1 MLQCMLLG
9 LIRFKEVSL
18 SAKKKST
25 PYRSPFKRKW
35 VVRHLTFHGNGV
47 VFALTA
53 AVVAFIV
60 VFTPEENEILDTSV
74 TEPVVSLVRVIDGD
88 TIDLNG
94 RRIRLY
100 GIDAPE
106 KGQTCSRNGVTYDCG
121 LAASEQLQFILSG
134 ELLECE
140 RKSNDRWGREIAI
153 CKVGAI
159 DVGRQMVRQGWAVA
173 YREYSIDYVEDEL
186 FARSNSFG
194 MWAKEFVIPKDWR
207 NRGTN

>member
-1 MLQCMLLG
+1 MN
-9 LIRFKEVSL
+9 V
-18 SAKKKST
+18 KKKFT
-25 PYRSPFKRKW
+25 PYRSPFRRKW
-35 VVRHLTFHGNGV
+35 VVRHLIFHSIGV
-47 VFALTA
+47 VFVLTA
-53 AVVAFIV
+53 VVVAFIV
-60 VFTPEENEILDTSV
+60 VFTPKENEVIDIHV

-88 TIDLNG
+88 TIDLSG

-140 RKSNDRWGREIAI
+140 RKSNDRWGREIAV
-153 CKVGAI
+153 CKIGAI

-207 NRGTN
+207 NRRAN